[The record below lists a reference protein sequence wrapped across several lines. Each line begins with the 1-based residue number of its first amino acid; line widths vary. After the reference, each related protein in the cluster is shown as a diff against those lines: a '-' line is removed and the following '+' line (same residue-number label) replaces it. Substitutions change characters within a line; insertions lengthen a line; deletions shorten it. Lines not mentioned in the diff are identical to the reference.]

1 MSLEIEQLKRRIQE
15 LEAKGETAWAKLSDK
30 GKMIVACV
38 TVAAVVWLLVKTHI
52 L

>member
-1 MSLEIEQLKRRIQE
+1 MNYTDLEKRIKD

-30 GKMIVACV
+30 AKMVVMCS
-38 TVAAVVWLLVKTHI
+38 TVGLVVYLLVKTHI